1 MIDTKSIIVL
11 ILPLP
16 IMSTGPVNAPELFG
30 KEEHLD
36 KLVIKNQIAYHF
48 KKVVREVKQE
58 LFVSRRI
65 DASLL
70 FAGIQVLQKT
80 EAEVR
85 KLCES
90 LPDKGQAM
98 TVVNQ
103 QIIQQI
109 VTTAP
114 VVVTT
119 PKTVAPKK
127 EPFVLISS
135 PFYASFKEA
144 KARCVAFGMQL
155 PEVYSE
161 DQKNALLDFMKKNAI
176 SQVFAG
182 IEFDFADSI
191 PRHISTQYPIWK
203 TVYDE
208 IYECHKGHKT
218 QLHWLLDDGHAKYLY
233 TSERRLCA
241 TWDTEGS
248 PVQHGKFASHGFR
261 EHDKTLSQMMA
272 RIVCTPKWEGTT
284 DIDPPDQMN
293 RGGINVKARY
303 SRSIKALI
311 RRRRD
316 AKPALADMK
325 NVQTLCFGVADQAKE
340 SY

>member
-1 MIDTKSIIVL
+1 MIDTKSINVL

-119 PKTVAPKK
+119 PKTAAPKK
-127 EPFVLISS
+127 EPFVLVAS

-144 KARCVAFGMQL
+144 KARCVALGMQL
-155 PEVYSE
+155 PEIYSE

-191 PRHISTQYPIWK
+191 PVS
-203 TVYDE
+203 
-208 IYECHKGHKT
+208 
-218 QLHWLLDDGHAKYLY
+218 Y
-233 TSERRLCA
+233 THL
-241 TWDTEGS
+241 
-248 PVQHGKFASHGFR
+248 
-261 EHDKTLSQMMA
+261 TLPTK
-272 RIVCTPKWEGTT
+272 RIV
-284 DIDPPDQMN
+284 
-293 RGGINVKARY
+293 
-303 SRSIKALI
+303 
-311 RRRRD
+311 
-316 AKPALADMK
+316 
-325 NVQTLCFGVADQAKE
+325 
-340 SY
+340 